1 MKKDTVSGS
10 TEILKHTL
18 ELIERCTSLKDWYK
32 FKEFLIKSYP
42 SMAIILNFIDFV
54 EKNIKTQN
62 FKEIAYAYRKLL
74 KEEEDYVKR
83 RSLEV
88 LGNYRKIL
96 TYSRSSQVIQV
107 LKTLKIWGGDFEVFI
122 SEARPSLE
130 GVKTAL
136 ELASSGIDV
145 HLFTDIVLLNE
156 IPRIDVVVTGADA
169 IIDDYFVNK
178 VGTKVILEEAQK
190 YNKPALLIAS
200 RLKILNKS
208 MEKVFK
214 LTSGEP
220 EEILFPRER
229 IKVYNPYFEKIPLS
243 LISPIWALRE

>member
-1 MKKDTVSGS
+1 MRKDTVSGS

-18 ELIERCTSLKDWYK
+18 KLLEGCSSLEDWYK
-32 FKEFLIKSYP
+32 LKEFLITSYS

-62 FKEIAYAYRKLL
+62 FREIVHAYRKLL
-74 KEEEDYVKR
+74 KEEEDYIKR
-83 RSLEV
+83 KGLEV

-107 LKTLKIWGGDFEVFI
+107 LNTLRFRRSDFEVFI
-122 SEARPSLE
+122 SEARPSME

-136 ELASSGIDV
+136 ELASSGIKV
-145 HLFTDIVLLNE
+145 HLFTDIVLLDE
-156 IPRIDVVVTGADA
+156 IPHIDVVVTGADA
-169 IIDDYFVNK
+169 IIGDYFVNK
-178 VGTKVILEEAQK
+178 VGTRVILEEAQR
-190 YNKPALLIAS
+190 YNKPAILIAS

-220 EEILFPRER
+220 EEILFPRKR

-243 LISPIWALRE
+243 LISPIWALTK